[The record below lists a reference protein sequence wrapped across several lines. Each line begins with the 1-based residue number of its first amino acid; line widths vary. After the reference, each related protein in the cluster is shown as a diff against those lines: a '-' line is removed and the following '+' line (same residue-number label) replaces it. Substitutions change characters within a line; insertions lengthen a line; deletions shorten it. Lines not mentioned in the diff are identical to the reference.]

1 MRKRGCCW
9 LLLLEEVHLATVGGE
24 GDRFPQGFG
33 GRIVSL
39 EKQFP
44 LLYNGSVYM
53 LASEK
58 CLGTSGYHGELC
70 AVGE

>member
-9 LLLLEEVHLATVGGE
+9 LLLLEEVHLATVGGV
-24 GDRFPQGFG
+24 DRFPQGFG